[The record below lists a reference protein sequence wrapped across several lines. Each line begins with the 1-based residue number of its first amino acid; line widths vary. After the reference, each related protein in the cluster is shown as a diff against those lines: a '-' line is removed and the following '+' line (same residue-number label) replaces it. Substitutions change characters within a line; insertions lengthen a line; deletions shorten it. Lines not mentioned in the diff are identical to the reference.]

1 MANPL
6 QALRDRMA
14 EYHIDAYL
22 IPTADFHGSEYV
34 GDHFACRRYVSGF
47 TGSAGTLLV
56 FPHWAGLWTDG
67 RYFLQAEAQ
76 LQGSGIRLMKMGQP
90 GVPTIEGFLRSSLQP
105 GQTLGFDGRCVD
117 ARTGR
122 RYHQLTKQLGA
133 KMNHE
138 RDLVGEIW
146 PDRPPLS
153 AQPAWLLEEAYAGLS
168 RGEKLRQVRGDLA
181 AQGAEV
187 LLLTTLE
194 DIGWLLN
201 LRGGDIACTPV
212 VLAYLAL
219 TQEGCLLFAQGA
231 AFSPEVLAALE
242 ADGVSLRPYE
252 GIYDYA
258 RRLAQGQTVML
269 DTRRVSTTLLTSIPT
284 GVTLRDRPNP
294 TELRRA
300 IKNPVEQTNLRQAH
314 LADGIAL
321 TRFMYWVKTQA
332 GAPGLTEL
340 SAADQ
345 LEAFR
350 RADPHYRQPSFD
362 PILAAGDH
370 SAVIHYSPTPASDR
384 PIPAQGFLLADTGGH
399 YDTGTTDCTRTYAL
413 GELTHQQKVCYTAV
427 LQGNLALAD
436 AVFPAGCPG
445 SVLDYA
451 ARQPLW
457 ARGLDFNHGTG
468 HGVGYL
474 LSVHEGPQSIRW
486 RSAGGRETPLAPG
499 MVTSNEPGVY
509 FDGAYGI
516 RLENLLLCVE
526 KAFPTGDFLGF
537 ETLTLTPFDVD
548 AILPEQ
554 LSPREKAL
562 LNAYHAQ
569 VYQAIAPHLPPQEAA
584 WLETATRPL

>member
-168 RGEKLRQVRGDLA
+168 REEKLRQVRGDLA

-201 LRGGDIACTPV
+201 LRGGTLRAPPWCWPIWPSPRR
-212 VLAYLAL
+212 
-219 TQEGCLLFAQGA
+219 G
-231 AFSPEVLAALE
+231 AFSLPRGRPFPQRCWRRWRPTGCPCGPMRESMTMPAAWP
-242 ADGVSLRPYE
+242 R
-252 GIYDYA
+252 A
-258 RRLAQGQTVML
+258 RR
-269 DTRRVSTTLLTSIPT
+269 
-284 GVTLRDRPNP
+284 
-294 TELRRA
+294 
-300 IKNPVEQTNLRQAH
+300 
-314 LADGIAL
+314 
-321 TRFMYWVKTQA
+321 
-332 GAPGLTEL
+332 
-340 SAADQ
+340 
-345 LEAFR
+345 
-350 RADPHYRQPSFD
+350 
-362 PILAAGDH
+362 
-370 SAVIHYSPTPASDR
+370 
-384 PIPAQGFLLADTGGH
+384 
-399 YDTGTTDCTRTYAL
+399 
-413 GELTHQQKVCYTAV
+413 
-427 LQGNLALAD
+427 
-436 AVFPAGCPG
+436 
-445 SVLDYA
+445 
-451 ARQPLW
+451 
-457 ARGLDFNHGTG
+457 
-468 HGVGYL
+468 
-474 LSVHEGPQSIRW
+474 
-486 RSAGGRETPLAPG
+486 
-499 MVTSNEPGVY
+499 
-509 FDGAYGI
+509 
-516 RLENLLLCVE
+516 
-526 KAFPTGDFLGF
+526 
-537 ETLTLTPFDVD
+537 
-548 AILPEQ
+548 
-554 LSPREKAL
+554 
-562 LNAYHAQ
+562 
-569 VYQAIAPHLPPQEAA
+569 
-584 WLETATRPL
+584 

>member
-1 MANPL
+1 MTHPL

-14 EYHIDAYL
+14 EHHIDAYL

-56 FPHWAGLWTDG
+56 FPTWAGLWTDG

-105 GQTLGFDGRCVD
+105 GQALGFDGRCVD

-122 RYHQLTKQLGA
+122 RYHQLARQLGA
-133 KMNHE
+133 KIHHQL
-138 RDLVGEIW
+138 DLVGEIW
-146 PDRPPLS
+146 PDRPPRS

-168 RGEKLRQVRGDLA
+168 RAEKLRQVRGDLA

-187 LLLTTLE
+187 LLLTCLE

-201 LRGGDIACTPV
+201 LRGGDIPCTPV
-212 VLAYLAL
+212 ALAYLAL
-219 TQEGCLLFAQGA
+219 TRAGCSLFAHPA
-231 AFSPEVLAALE
+231 AFAPPVAEALE

-252 GIYDYA
+252 DFYDYA
-258 RRLAQGQTVML
+258 HRLTPDQTVLL
-269 DTRRVSTTLLTSIPT
+269 DTRRVNTTLLTSIPSE
-284 GVTLRDRPNP
+284 VPVKDRPNP
-294 TELRRA
+294 TELRRGV
-300 IKNPVEQTNLRQAH
+300 KNPTEQENFRRAH
-314 LADGIAL
+314 LSDGIAL
-321 TRFMYWVKTQA
+321 TRFMYWLKTHA
-332 GAPGLTEL
+332 GDPGLTEL
-340 SAADQ
+340 SAAAH
-345 LEAFR
+345 LEALR
-350 RADPHYRQPSFD
+350 RADPSYLQPSFD

-384 PIPAQGFLLADTGGH
+384 AIPAQGFLLADTGGH
-399 YDTGTTDCTRTYAL
+399 YYTGTTDCTRTYAL
-413 GELTHQQKVCYTAV
+413 GPLSDRQKVCYTAV

-436 AVFPAGCPG
+436 AAFPAGCPG

-451 ARQPLW
+451 ARRPLW

-486 RSAGGRETPLAPG
+486 RSAGGRETPLMPG

-509 FDGAYGI
+509 FDGDFGI

-526 KAFPTGDFLGF
+526 GEPQGFLGF
-537 ETLTLTPFDVD
+537 EVLTLTPFDLD
-548 AILPEQ
+548 AVLPDL
-554 LSPREKAL
+554 LSPREREL
-562 LNAYHAQ
+562 LNAYHAR
-569 VYQAIAPHLPPQEAA
+569 VRQAIAPHLSPEEAR
-584 WLETATRPL
+584 WLDQATRPV

>member
-168 RGEKLRQVRGDLA
+168 REEKLRQVRGDLA

-231 AFSPEVLAALE
+231 AFSPRGAGGVGGRRGVPAAL
-242 ADGVSLRPYE
+242 
-252 GIYDYA
+252 
-258 RRLAQGQTVML
+258 
-269 DTRRVSTTLLTSIPT
+269 
-284 GVTLRDRPNP
+284 
-294 TELRRA
+294 
-300 IKNPVEQTNLRQAH
+300 
-314 LADGIAL
+314 
-321 TRFMYWVKTQA
+321 
-332 GAPGLTEL
+332 
-340 SAADQ
+340 
-345 LEAFR
+345 
-350 RADPHYRQPSFD
+350 
-362 PILAAGDH
+362 
-370 SAVIHYSPTPASDR
+370 
-384 PIPAQGFLLADTGGH
+384 
-399 YDTGTTDCTRTYAL
+399 
-413 GELTHQQKVCYTAV
+413 
-427 LQGNLALAD
+427 
-436 AVFPAGCPG
+436 
-445 SVLDYA
+445 
-451 ARQPLW
+451 
-457 ARGLDFNHGTG
+457 
-468 HGVGYL
+468 
-474 LSVHEGPQSIRW
+474 
-486 RSAGGRETPLAPG
+486 
-499 MVTSNEPGVY
+499 
-509 FDGAYGI
+509 
-516 RLENLLLCVE
+516 
-526 KAFPTGDFLGF
+526 
-537 ETLTLTPFDVD
+537 
-548 AILPEQ
+548 
-554 LSPREKAL
+554 
-562 LNAYHAQ
+562 
-569 VYQAIAPHLPPQEAA
+569 
-584 WLETATRPL
+584 